1 MSESISWHVELEVKP
16 GRMDAFR
23 ALTDMMVEATKSE
36 SGALIYERYIGD
48 ENRSVHVY
56 ERYVDCAAAVAH
68 LKVFGARYG
77 QEFASLIER
86 RSFTVFGTPT
96 PELKQI
102 LDPLGAIYCARLA
115 GFSRG

>member
-23 ALTDMMVEATKSE
+23 ALTDKMVEATKAE
-36 SGALIYERYIGD
+36 SGALIYERFIGD
-48 ENRSVHVY
+48 DNRSVHVY
-56 ERYVDCAAAVAH
+56 ERYADCAAAAAH
-68 LKVFGARYG
+68 LKMFGARYG
-77 QEFASLIER
+77 QEFSGMIGR
-86 RSFTVFGTPT
+86 KSFVVFGTPT

-102 LDPLGAIYCARLA
+102 LDPLGATYFARLA